1 MNKSTAAVRPGV
13 AQLVTSELH
22 LLKGLRLGL
31 ITNAAGVD
39 ENGNATASALL
50 NVGADLVCL
59 FCPEHGL
66 DVSRAAGEE
75 IADSIDPITGLPVY
89 SLYGAARTP
98 SPEAL
103 NDIDALVFDL
113 QDVGVR
119 CYTYIWTMA
128 LAMRSAAS
136 TGKLF
141 MVLDRPN
148 PLGGRI
154 VQGPV
159 LEPRFASFLGMYPI
173 PLRHGMTIGELAL
186 MFNEAFEICA
196 NLVVVRMEGWRRGLW
211 FSDTG
216 LPWRKPSPNILS
228 AESALLYSGA
238 CLLEG
243 TNISEGRG
251 TAAPFCV
258 IGAPW
263 FDPDIVNSLDK
274 RWLAGLAVSSR
285 RFTPEASKYAGVE
298 CNGILISVLD
308 KERADPVAFTVALLA
323 EVVAR
328 RPNELK
334 WNEEHFDRIAGSDA
348 VRRSL
353 AEQELSNTRNPERL
367 MESWKNAHAE
377 FERLRSRYLLYED

>member
-1 MNKSTAAVRPGV
+1 MNKATLPVRPGV
-13 AQLVTSELH
+13 TRLATSELH

-31 ITNAAGVD
+31 ITNTAGVD
-39 ENGNATASALL
+39 ENGNPTASALL
-50 NVGADLVCL
+50 NAGADLVCL

-66 DVSRAAGEE
+66 DISRVAGEE
-75 IADSIDPITGLPVY
+75 VADSFDPITGLPVY
-89 SLYGAARTP
+89 SLYGATRTP
-98 SPEAL
+98 SPDAM
-103 NDIDALVFDL
+103 NDIDALIFDL

-128 LAMRSAAS
+128 LAMKSVAS

-159 LEPRFASFLGMYPI
+159 LDPRFASFLGLYPV

-186 MFNEAFEICA
+186 MFNEAFEIRA
-196 NLVVVRMEGWRRGLW
+196 NLVIVRMEGWRRGLW

-216 LPWRKPSPNILS
+216 LPWTPPSPNIPS
-228 AESALLYSGA
+228 TESALLYSGA

-251 TAAPFCV
+251 TAAPFCIV
-258 IGAPW
+258 GAPW
-263 FDPDIVNSLDK
+263 FDTDIVNSLDK
-274 RWLAGLAVSSR
+274 RWRAGLSVSSR
-285 RFTPEASKYAGVE
+285 RFTPKVSKYAGVE

-323 EVVAR
+323 ELVTR
-328 RPNELK
+328 HPDELK
-334 WNEEHFDRIAGSDA
+334 WNEKHFDRVAGTDA

-353 AEQELSNTRNPERL
+353 TQQEFSSTRNPERL
-367 MESWKNAHAE
+367 IEGWKDAHAE